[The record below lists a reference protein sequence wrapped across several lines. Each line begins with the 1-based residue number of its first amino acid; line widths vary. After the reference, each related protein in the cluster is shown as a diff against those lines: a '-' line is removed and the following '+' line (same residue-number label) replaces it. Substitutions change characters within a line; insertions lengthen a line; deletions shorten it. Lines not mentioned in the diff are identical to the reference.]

1 MGMTS
6 KQFSVF
12 VRLVLDDILDVIE
25 KIQDGEAKDELQ
37 RLADNLQKT
46 IEDWPIVIN
55 PLKKCAKP
63 ASDFAHFFVFGKY

>member
-46 IEDWPIVIN
+46 IED
-55 PLKKCAKP
+55 
-63 ASDFAHFFVFGKY
+63 